1 MRTPGPWGTK
11 EGMIYSESD
20 QSGKTI
26 AFCDNKA
33 NADFIVR
40 ACNAHDDLMEACH
53 QMWAALDERILNA
66 SKGSSVKEAL
76 EKIKQAISKAEGG
89 EGK

>member
-26 AFCDNKA
+26 VFCDNKA

-40 ACNAHDDLMEACH
+40 ACNAHDDLLHAC
-53 QMWAALDERILNA
+53 DI
-66 SKGSSVKEAL
+66 AL
-76 EKIKQAISKAEGG
+76 ENLQQRSKSRMRWTMRDQTTFETLERVIFKARV
-89 EGK
+89 